1 MTNFMIFAALLGFG
15 VVVLAGVI
23 IISKFAGSIQNL
35 QADTEKSWDAADK
48 LGAAR
53 EQEVKNRAAGGK

>member
-35 QADTEKSWDAADK
+35 QADTEKSWDAAYK